1 MSSQASNAVKLAEEL
16 LPKLV
21 WLSRDR
27 SPEKERRAGGPP
39 MEGTRPTDVL
49 RPFELLTL
57 ALRLKQERA
66 FAYARQILSF
76 LRASQVTEPDL
87 RSYASTRPEPQEDR
101 AWKEAMSIASDP
113 RITQRL
119 AQRHALCTYKD
130 GTLRKRPRLE
140 AALGILR
147 EADDLSSTID
157 QETLGLAGAIHKRLW
172 ELDRQKAHLER
183 SLGFYRRGYE
193 AGIETDFGYTAIN
206 AAFVLD
212 MLADQEE
219 EEEEAASTDRTPTNE
234 ELEAVR
240 ARVGALRSEADKIR
254 QEIVSALAE
263 RPDHPDDGW
272 LGQKWWFLVTVA
284 EAYFGLG
291 FADKENFEK
300 ASHWLGRASGLR
312 DVPDW
317 EFETTARQ
325 LATLARLRYPKP
337 HTPEE
342 LWKSEPF
349 HFILPFLGKK
359 AAGLR
364 ATLAGKVG
372 LSFSG
377 GGFRAAL
384 FHVGVLAK
392 LAELDMLRNVEVIS
406 CVSAGSIIAALYY
419 LELRELLQRKED
431 ADIKRDDYVAV
442 VERVERAFLDAVQRN
457 VRARLGAEL
466 TTGLKT
472 LFHPAYT
479 RTDRLGELLE
489 EMLYSRFAKSQ
500 PGGPLMLNE
509 LDILP
514 PDEDPASFIPADANW
529 RRAAKVPAL
538 VINATT
544 LNTGHNWQ
552 FRTGWMGETAA
563 EINPEVDR
571 NPRLRRV
578 RYDNAPEGYRGF
590 PLGRA
595 VAASTATLG
604 LLEPVTL
611 KGIYPG
617 MDVKLVDGIF
627 SDAQAVGPLLEHD
640 CDMLLVS
647 DASGQMH
654 AQERPDTGPLGVALR
669 SGNIMSGVMRGRQ
682 HEALEVRRRHSL
694 LRGLMYL
701 HLKKGIDAETY
712 FAGVSEKTVML
723 DDTRT
728 TNTSEL
734 TAYGVLKKVQEYLA
748 RIRTDLDAFS
758 DTEAYALM
766 MSGYLMTAHEFQTC
780 VRGYPRPD
788 EPRPRWR
795 FLAIEEPMKTVG
807 HEQMLVLLKAAG
819 RQVSKVVGMSP
830 KLRRAVS
837 LLKFLLVL
845 LPFLLLPFL
854 LGPGAW
860 AFASVVRRVATP
872 PLPTYIALLYA
883 ALLLVLA
890 YLFVFVVPQ
899 GKTAGQ
905 LAVNLFMCTFGWL
918 FSRVTLHL
926 LDPWYLAKGRIPD
939 PPARTDGV
947 SSVQTGEQPSNR
959 LGNLLSSLGTARP
972 IEYLSQRADVTGAVR
987 SIGQLT
993 EHARGVEAVAKLF
1006 EHGGYETT
1014 RHPRDPRLNPLQ
1026 LGLDLYAK
1034 KGAHRVFTSVRTR
1047 GETGGVVDWGAAS
1060 ELSAAISA
1068 ITSEEGEDEQG
1079 IEARL
1084 VLVATEADD
1093 KLEKF
1098 VRKSQK
1104 RGLRI
1109 EVVTLTEQEAEWCAR
1124 AQPSDP
1130 GLDDAARK
1138 LRLED
1143 APGGDAAL
1151 PPDAVPAQDAPPLAG
1166 GAA

>member
-27 SPEKERRAGGPP
+27 SPEKERRAGDPP
-39 MEGTRPTDVL
+39 GEGVRPADVL
-49 RPFELLTL
+49 PPFELLTL

-66 FAYARQILSF
+66 FSHARQILSF

-87 RSYASTRPEPQEDR
+87 RSYASTRPEPQEEK

-113 RITQRL
+113 RLTLRL

-130 GTLRKRPRLE
+130 GGLRARARLE
-140 AALGILR
+140 AALDILR
-147 EADDLSSTID
+147 EADDLSTTTD
-157 QETLGLAGAIHKRLW
+157 QETLGLAGAIYKRLW

-193 AGIETDFGYTAIN
+193 EGIEKDFGYTAIN
-206 AAFVLD
+206 ATFVLD
-212 MLADQEE
+212 LLADQED
-219 EEEEAASTDRTPTNE
+219 EAASTDRAPTNE
-234 ELEAVR
+234 EQKVVR

-254 QEIVSALAE
+254 WEIVSALAE
-263 RPDHPDDGW
+263 RRDHPDDGW

-291 FADKENFEK
+291 FVDKENFQK
-300 ASHWLGRASGLR
+300 AAHWLGHASGLP

-317 EFETTARQ
+317 EFETTARR
-325 LATLARLRYPKP
+325 LATLARLRHPKP

-342 LWKSEPF
+342 LWESEPF
-349 HFILPFLGKK
+349 HFIIPFLGEK

-372 LSFSG
+372 VSFSG

-406 CVSAGSIIAALYY
+406 CVSAGSIIAVHYY
-419 LELRELLQRKED
+419 LELRELLQKKKD
-431 ADIKRDDYVAV
+431 ADITRDDYVAV
-442 VERVERAFLDAVQRN
+442 VERVERTFLEAVQLN
-457 VRARLGAEL
+457 IRARLGAEL

-489 EMLYSRFAKSQ
+489 GMLYSRFGKSR
-500 PGGPLMLNE
+500 PGRPLMLDE

-514 PDEDPASFIPADANW
+514 PGEDPASFIPGDANW

-552 FRTGWMGETAA
+552 FTTDLMGEPAA

-578 RYDNAPEGYRGF
+578 RYDTAPVGYRGF

-611 KGIYPG
+611 KGLYPG
-617 MDVKLVDGIF
+617 MDVRLVDGVF
-627 SDAQAVGPLLEHD
+627 SDVQAVGALLERD
-640 CDMLLVS
+640 CDVLLVS

-654 AQERPDTGPLGVALR
+654 AQERPDTGPLGVSLR
-669 SGNIMSGVMRGRQ
+669 SLNIMFGTIRGRQ
-682 HEALEVRRRHSL
+682 HEALDARRRSL

-701 HLKKGIDAETY
+701 HLKKGLDAETCY
-712 FAGVSEKTVML
+712 AKASEKTVVL
-723 DDTRT
+723 DDSRT

-734 TAYGVLKKVQEYLA
+734 TAYGVLKKVQEHLA

-780 VRGYPRPD
+780 VRGYPRPA
-788 EPRPRWR
+788 ELHPRWR

-807 HEQMLVLLKAAG
+807 NEQMLVLLKAAG

-830 KLRRAVS
+830 KLRRVTS
-837 LLKFLLVL
+837 LLKLLIVL

-854 LGPGAW
+854 LGPGAG
-860 AFASVVRRVATP
+860 AFASVARRVATP
-872 PLPTYIALLYA
+872 PLPTYVALLYV

-890 YLFVFVVPQ
+890 YLFVFVVPR

-926 LDPWYLAKGRIPD
+926 LDPWYLAKGRIPG
-939 PPARTDGV
+939 PPARPGEV
-947 SSVQTGEQPSNR
+947 SSVQSGEQPATR
-959 LGNLLSSLGTARP
+959 LGVLLGSLGTARS
-972 IEYLSQRADVTGAVR
+972 IGYLSQRANEAGVVR
-987 SIGQLT
+987 SIGHLT
-993 EHARGVEAVAKLF
+993 ERARGVEAVAKLF
-1006 EHGGYETT
+1006 EHDGYQTT
-1014 RHPRDPRLNPLQ
+1014 RYPRDPRLNPLQ
-1026 LGLDLYAK
+1026 LGLDLYAE

-1047 GETGGVVDWGAAS
+1047 GETGGTVDWGAAS

-1068 ITSEEGEDEQG
+1068 VAAEEGEDAQD

-1124 AQPSDP
+1124 AQPSNP
-1130 GLDDAARK
+1130 ALDDVSRK
-1138 LRLED
+1138 LRLGD
-1143 APGGDAAL
+1143 VPGGAGAP
-1151 PPDAVPAQDAPPLAG
+1151 PPDAAPAEDAPPLVG
-1166 GAA
+1166 GTA